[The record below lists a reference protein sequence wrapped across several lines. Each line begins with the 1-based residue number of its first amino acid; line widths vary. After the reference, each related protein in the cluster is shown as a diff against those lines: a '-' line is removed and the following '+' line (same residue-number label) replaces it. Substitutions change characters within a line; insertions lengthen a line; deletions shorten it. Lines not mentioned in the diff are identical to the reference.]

1 MLLPGTQ
8 MHLIT
13 FLFVCI
19 EIVILFYLLI
29 YRLARPD
36 DKSAYLN
43 IFLISLLIAYNIA
56 GGLLPDANMPGSFF
70 VQICIAY
77 ATGFITPCY
86 FPYYV
91 HKAFGLE
98 RMRFHAYRGVYL
110 FLILPYVLFISIF
123 AITNNL
129 DTAKNLLILAVLYA
143 VWVIY
148 SLFKAI
154 KHKYKN
160 STESSDSKEEK
171 IILFLSIASWV
182 GVPVID
188 YFNLGQAAEASITNF
203 GFLLLFSLQVK
214 RHIKKSRTEYQ
225 RLIDSEEQLSSW
237 NEKLQ
242 AEVDKRTREIER
254 LSAEQRIF
262 ESCKQYQLTSRERE
276 IAKLICKGS
285 SYKQIADGL
294 FIAER
299 TVTKHVQ
306 NIFDKVKVS
315 NKLELLNKLGIVAT
329 N

>member
-1 MLLPGTQ
+1 MLLPGTE

-13 FLFVCI
+13 FLFVCL

-29 YRLARPD
+29 YRLARPG

-43 IFLISLLIAYNIA
+43 IILISLLIAYNIA
-56 GGLLPDANMPGSFF
+56 SGLLPDANMPGSIF

-91 HKAFGLE
+91 HKAFGLKK
-98 RMRFHAYRGVYL
+98 MRFHAYRGVYL
-110 FLILPYVLFISIF
+110 FLILPYILFISTF
-123 AITNNL
+123 AVTNNL
-129 DTAKNLLILAVLYA
+129 NTAKNLLILAVLYA
-143 VWVIY
+143 VWVVY
-148 SLFKAI
+148 SLLKAI
-154 KHKYKN
+154 KYKYKN
-160 STESSDSKEEK
+160 TLESNESKEET

-188 YFNLGQAAEASITNF
+188 YFNFGQAAEASITNF

-225 RLIDSEEQLSSW
+225 RLIDSEEQLSRW

-242 AEVDKRTREIER
+242 GEVDKRTREIER
-254 LSAEQRIF
+254 LSADERILEACIKF
-262 ESCKQYQLTSRERE
+262 QLTKRERE
-276 IAKLICKGS
+276 ITKLICGGS
-285 SYKQIADGL
+285 SYKQIADKL

-315 NKLELLNKLGIVAT
+315 NKLELLNKLGIVPI